1 METTTD
7 GMCTPRTNRNT
18 SKLVY
23 NETFH
28 MMDET
33 RNNTRLHDRT
43 MIHDETTFQPKN
55 MKLSDET
62 KSEDSIDFSK
72 LPSTEILITMQDE
85 DGNEQLLLGLLDS
98 GTSRS
103 LISQAAATKATL
115 QVKTNR
121 QAHAYRT
128 TIGVFRTNEFTTIRK
143 HKIVGLTGRRQLVQM
158 KLQLY
163 NGTLGRYDIIFGRDY
178 LKRYGIDLQF
188 SDSTIRWEDSSMP
201 MHPQGF
207 YTDER
212 LEDVKLYLE
221 NPELEELMN
230 GDETGIDESFL
241 QTILESKYEKQDL
254 RSVAEAQ
261 QHLTVEQRQ
270 RLEEVLRKH
279 ERLFDGTLGKW
290 NGVKVDI
297 ELKPDA
303 VPFHCK
309 RPMRIPHIHLETL
322 KNETDRLC
330 AIGVLEKTD
339 GYSEWCSPSWCIPK
353 KDGRI
358 RYITDYR
365 MLNKVVI
372 RHPWP
377 MPHISDMT
385 ENIGRYTY
393 ATCLDL
399 SMGYYHL
406 ELSESAS
413 NLTTFM
419 LPFGCFKYLR
429 LPMGLNISPD
439 VFQRLMMRLI
449 SDLPFVNAYL
459 DDIAIISRG
468 DYEDHLEKV
477 SIVLKRLEKTG
488 LAVNA
493 LKSHWATNGPVEYLG
508 FILTPEGI
516 RPQPKKIA
524 AIKSLKAPTNRKQL
538 RRIVGMIN
546 YYRYMW
552 KRRSHLLAPLT
563 ALLST
568 KEKFIWTADCQTAF
582 DELKTAITSEVML
595 TFPDYTKPFHLF
607 TDASDYQIGAV
618 LTQEDR
624 PIAFFSRK
632 LNSAQQKYGVGE
644 KEMLSIVETLKEFRT
659 ILYGYPVIIH
669 TDHKNLVY
677 DKNFKT
683 SRIMRWRLAVEEYM
697 PTLTWVPGE
706 KNPIA
711 DLLSRH
717 PTESNEHDENFT
729 TGNASQLEFRNINL
743 AREYTVP
750 VNLKEIYEAQLKDP
764 TIQRLLQQAP
774 ERLGRIFDNTG
785 EKTGPHQAYTIIDP
799 ILKEARILVPQEHRK
814 RLIHWYHHILLH
826 PGEERLYNTIHQHY
840 TWPFMRKNIQE
851 FTKVCHYCQKGKR
864 GLRGYGKVPLKEV
877 ETQPWKDLCIDLS
890 GPWTATINGKELE
903 FHALTMIDPFTSWPE
918 IVPIYTKQA
927 PYIRDFILQQWL
939 RRYPRPSRIIFDQGT
954 EFDNAWLYALCKRWN
969 IKPEPITVK
978 NPRANA
984 IIERLH
990 RTLGD
995 MLRCQLV
1002 KRHDND
1008 DPVSDLLSA
1017 AAYAIRATIHGTTHY
1032 TPGQL
1037 VFSKDMIL
1045 RTHIQA
1051 DMELVRLRRQRAAE
1065 RNNEREN
1072 KRRIKYKYKPGDK
1085 VLILPNRLDPKLKL
1099 NQGPYKVI
1107 HYNEANG
1114 TLQIRRGNY
1123 IEPIN
1128 IRLVRPYF
1136 GRHSGGD

>member
-1 METTTD
+1 VYDDEFLHENNTGQHKKNETT
-7 GMCTPRTNRNT
+7 CYPILA
-18 SKLVY
+18 K
-23 NETFH
+23 
-28 MMDET
+28 MMPFCGEA
-33 RNNTRLHDRT
+33 N
-43 MIHDETTFQPKN
+43 
-55 MKLSDET
+55 
-62 KSEDSIDFSK
+62 SENLIDFGK
-72 LPSTEILITMQDE
+72 LPSTEIIITME
-85 DGNEQLLLGLLDS
+85 NEGGNEYLLALLDS

-103 LISQAAATKATL
+103 LITNTAVMKTKLPT
-115 QVKTNR
+115 KTNR
-121 QAHAYRT
+121 QSHAYQT
-128 TIGVFRTNEFTTIRK
+128 TIGVFRTNKYTTLRK
-143 HKIVGLTGRRQLVQM
+143 HKIVGLTGRRQLIQM
-158 KLQLY
+158 KLQVY
-163 NGTLGRYDIIFGRDY
+163 EGTLGRYDIIFGRDY
-178 LKRYGIDLQF
+178 MKRYGIDLQF
-188 SDSTIRWEDSSMP
+188 SDSTIRWEDNSLP

-207 YTDER
+207 YTEER
-212 LEDVKLYLE
+212 LEDIILYLE
-221 NPELEELMN
+221 NPTLEELMDGN
-230 GDETGIDESFL
+230 NFGYEESYL
-241 QTILESKYEKQDL
+241 QPILESNYEKQDL
-254 RSVAEAQ
+254 HKVAEAQ
-261 QHLTVEQRQ
+261 QHLTVNQQRQ
-270 RLEEVLRKH
+270 LEELLRRH
-279 ERLFDGTLGKW
+279 EKLFDGTLGKW
-290 NGVKVDI
+290 NGVEVDI
-297 ELKPDA
+297 EIRPNA

-322 KNETDRLC
+322 KNETERLC
-330 AIGVLEKTD
+330 SIGVLEKTD
-339 GYSEWCSPSWCIPK
+339 GNNPWCAPSWCIPK

-358 RYITDYR
+358 RFITDYR
-365 MLNKVVI
+365 MLNKEVI

-377 MPHISDMT
+377 MPHISDLI
-385 ENIGRYTY
+385 ENIGQYTY

-406 ELSESAS
+406 LLSKAAS
-413 NLTTFM
+413 YLTTFM

-439 VFQRLMMRLI
+439 IFQRLMTRLL

-459 DDIAIISRG
+459 DDIAIISKG
-468 DYEDHLEKV
+468 SYYEDHLEKV
-477 SIVLKRLEKTG
+477 SMVLERLEKTG

-493 LKSHWATNGPVEYLG
+493 RKSFWATNGPVEYLG
-508 FILTPEGI
+508 FILPPQGI

-524 AIKSLKAPTNRKQL
+524 AIKSLKAPTNLKQL

-563 ALLST
+563 TLLST
-568 KEKFIWTADCQTAF
+568 KAKFHWTTECQTAF
-582 DELKTAITSEVML
+582 DKLKEAISTEVML

-632 LNSAQQKYGVGE
+632 LNPAQRHYGVGE

-659 ILYGYPVIIH
+659 IVYGYPVIVH
-669 TDHKNLVY
+669 TDHKNLSY
-677 DKNFKT
+677 DTNFKT
-683 SRIMRWRLAVEEYM
+683 ARIMKWRLAIEEYI
-697 PTLTWVPGE
+697 PTLTWVPGT

-711 DLLSRH
+711 DFLSRH
-717 PTESNEHDENFT
+717 PIGSENQEENLDTTET
-729 TGNASQLEFRNINL
+729 TSPLDIRNINL
-743 AREYTVP
+743 ARDYTVP
-750 VNLKEIYEAQLKDP
+750 VTLKEIYEAQLRDP
-764 TIQRLLQQAP
+764 TIQRLQQQAP

-799 ILKEARILVPQEHRK
+799 ILKEARILVPMEHRK
-814 RLIHWYHHILLH
+814 QLIHWYHHILLH

-840 TWPFMRKNIQE
+840 SWPNMRKDIQA
-851 FTKVCHYCQKGKR
+851 FTKVCHECQKGKR
-864 GLRGYGKVPLKEV
+864 GLRGYGKIPLKEV
-877 ETQPWKDLCIDLS
+877 ETQPWKDLCVDLS
-890 GPWTATINGKELE
+890 GPWTATVNNKEME
-903 FHALTMIDPFTSWPE
+903 FHALTMVDPFTSWPE
-918 IVPIYTKQA
+918 IIPIYTKQA

-939 RRYPRPSRIIFDQGT
+939 RRYPRPSRIIFDQGG

-984 IIERLH
+984 IVERLH

-1002 KRHDND
+1002 KRHEND
-1008 DPVSDLLSA
+1008 DPINDLLSA
-1017 AAYAIRATIHGTTHY
+1017 AAYAIRATVHGTTRY
-1032 TPGQL
+1032 TPAQL

-1065 RNNEREN
+1065 TNNKREN
-1072 KRRIKYKYKPGDK
+1072 KRRIKYNYKPGDK
-1085 VLILPNRLDPKLKL
+1085 VLILSNKLDPKLKL
-1099 NQGPYKVI
+1099 NQGPFKVI